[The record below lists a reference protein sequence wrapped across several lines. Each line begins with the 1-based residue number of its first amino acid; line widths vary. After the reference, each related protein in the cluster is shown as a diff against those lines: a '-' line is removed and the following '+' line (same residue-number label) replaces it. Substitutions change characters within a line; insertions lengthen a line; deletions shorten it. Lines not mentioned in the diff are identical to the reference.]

1 VVAFRDTDALQ
12 TISTV
17 KIAQEASNPVSG
29 LAWSPNSKRILVSR
43 ADQVRVYNVEDATLH
58 AVVRNAGSGGGKP
71 TFIHF
76 GATDNEVVVF
86 SAFGMKL
93 SVFDLTSSKAVEIA
107 NPKFYH
113 PLSAAKSY
121 AFNSRSAHMAV
132 LTRSAGRDALSIHEP
147 HTREVTR
154 SWFPETVDAAGL
166 LWTPDGQWILIWES
180 PAHGHRLLLHTP
192 DGQLFRTLDSSRL
205 CIDVDGSLQPG
216 IRACLTSFDGRRCM
230 VGDHSRSVTVLDTVN
245 WRVAMT
251 LNHPISVTPVETLQV
266 CCVFHNT
273 SPRAFS
279 RLICTSAL
287 AGTDWQVAGRARDS
301 RVCACDSDDIPGQY
315 CLSGEEH

>member
-1 VVAFRDTDALQ
+1 M
-12 TISTV
+12 
-17 KIAQEASNPVSG
+17 
-29 LAWSPNSKRILVSR
+29 
-43 ADQVRVYNVEDATLH
+43 RVYNVEDATLH

-71 TFIHF
+71 TYIHF
-76 GATDNEVVVF
+76 GATDDEVIIF

-93 SVFDLTSSKAVEIA
+93 SVFDLTTSKAVEIA
-107 NPKFYH
+107 SPKFYH
-113 PLSAAKSY
+113 PLSATKSY
-121 AFNSRSAHMAV
+121 AFSSRSAHMAV

-147 HTREVTR
+147 HTRQVTR

-180 PAHGHRLLLHTP
+180 SAHGHRLFLHTP
-192 DGQLFRTLDSSRL
+192 DGQLFRTLDSSSL
-205 CIDVDGSLQPG
+205 CINVDGSLQPG
-216 IRACLTSFDGRRCM
+216 IRACLTSVDGRRCM

-251 LNHPISVTPVETLQV
+251 LNHPMSVTPVETLQV
-266 CCVFHNT
+266 CCVFHAT

-279 RLICTSAL
+279 RLMRTSAL
-287 AGTDWQVAGRARDS
+287 AGTDWQVAGRTRDS
-301 RVCACDSDDIPGQY
+301 RVCACDSDDIPGQC